1 LIRERSSDRVMSG
14 GQRLK
19 HYRPDIDGLRAVAV
33 LPVVLFHAHVVGFGG
48 GYVGV
53 DIFFVI
59 SGYLISLILLRS
71 LDRDAFRITTFYER
85 RIRRILP
92 ALAAMALVAT
102 AAAIWLLPPRELQAF
117 GRSLQATALF
127 YSNFH
132 FATLTGYFDAPAS
145 TRPLLHTWSLGV
157 EEQFYIVWPIALYLA
172 YRLKLGR
179 KTLIILVSLLL
190 VASLSIAE
198 WKSDGPSSARY
209 FFLPQS
215 RAWELMIG
223 ALLALGAFP
232 QILSKWQRDVAGL
245 AGLAMI
251 AVAVTL
257 FSESTP
263 FPSVWALVPCGGAAL
278 VIWAGASGDNIASRI
293 LSMPPLVFVGLIS
306 YSLYLWHWPVF
317 VFAGIYAQRTL
328 TLPEAFAL
336 IALSLVLATLSWKL
350 IEQPFRRRREGG
362 ASPKPYLIGGV
373 CAIVAMAAV
382 GLGLNAS
389 AGLPGRLDAQTLRF
403 EQASRAINPLRKQ
416 CHTEGDVPRP
426 AAFCTVPPSKDRN
439 YDILVWGDSHADA
452 FFPAIRIVAERSGL
466 SARQASKSGC
476 PPLLGADRVDR
487 RRDTASVHNCKQY
500 NQAMLDQLREQR
512 PKLVVLAG
520 RWSLFTAPRSGQ
532 ASFIVDSDGAEL
544 TVEASRRALKRS
556 LERTVD
562 AITKLG
568 IPVLLIGQAPEIH
581 RNPNV
586 CYVRNRMLG
595 KSVEPCIRQAVAD
608 AEALLGTSNDI
619 LTAIA
624 ATRPKVRLLRLDT
637 LFCEGGTCSA
647 VRDGEPLYNDWSHIS
662 RYAAPPIAESLLSP
676 AYNELFAPGPV
687 DQRPD

>member
-209 FFLPQS
+209 FFLPS
-215 RAWELMIG
+215 
-223 ALLALGAFP
+223 
-232 QILSKWQRDVAGL
+232 
-245 AGLAMI
+245 
-251 AVAVTL
+251 
-257 FSESTP
+257 
-263 FPSVWALVPCGGAAL
+263 
-278 VIWAGASGDNIASRI
+278 
-293 LSMPPLVFVGLIS
+293 
-306 YSLYLWHWPVF
+306 
-317 VFAGIYAQRTL
+317 
-328 TLPEAFAL
+328 
-336 IALSLVLATLSWKL
+336 
-350 IEQPFRRRREGG
+350 
-362 ASPKPYLIGGV
+362 
-373 CAIVAMAAV
+373 
-382 GLGLNAS
+382 
-389 AGLPGRLDAQTLRF
+389 
-403 EQASRAINPLRKQ
+403 
-416 CHTEGDVPRP
+416 
-426 AAFCTVPPSKDRN
+426 
-439 YDILVWGDSHADA
+439 
-452 FFPAIRIVAERSGL
+452 
-466 SARQASKSGC
+466 
-476 PPLLGADRVDR
+476 
-487 RRDTASVHNCKQY
+487 
-500 NQAMLDQLREQR
+500 
-512 PKLVVLAG
+512 
-520 RWSLFTAPRSGQ
+520 
-532 ASFIVDSDGAEL
+532 
-544 TVEASRRALKRS
+544 
-556 LERTVD
+556 
-562 AITKLG
+562 
-568 IPVLLIGQAPEIH
+568 
-581 RNPNV
+581 
-586 CYVRNRMLG
+586 
-595 KSVEPCIRQAVAD
+595 
-608 AEALLGTSNDI
+608 
-619 LTAIA
+619 
-624 ATRPKVRLLRLDT
+624 
-637 LFCEGGTCSA
+637 
-647 VRDGEPLYNDWSHIS
+647 
-662 RYAAPPIAESLLSP
+662 
-676 AYNELFAPGPV
+676 
-687 DQRPD
+687 